1 MKILEYEI
9 DLKSLKNN
17 LENLADLNRR
27 MLYEERP
34 DLMQYLEY
42 ENDNIFLEPTLF
54 FYPKDNK
61 SYSFTTP
68 IEQLIFG
75 YSDNKEAFDEMLV
88 ISDSNGYINLPGYG
102 YLRTI
107 PNNKFYFKVS
117 QDKKNVKLLNKNR
130 ENIDFIFEDF
140 KYIPDTTIK
149 FINHQPEILSNY
161 LVTYFNEPVAET
173 VDEYKQ
179 NISLAFQSIKK
190 LAPDFANLLEKTNKE
205 FCVFNSKMPPYSMA
219 ALFYF
224 GTAFM
229 NVNNE
234 KHGRVF
240 FIDDISHQAGHTLF
254 YGLTYDFETYLIPP
268 PSTALKDFTK
278 LQGEARD
285 VYGAFHG
292 LFTYT
297 AIINT
302 LTKFIESSMYNDKLE
317 YTEAIARLGFY
328 MNKFG
333 EDLKDLNN
341 KEILT
346 AIGFE
351 HYEMFYTGY
360 DLIKLNYE
368 HLYCSLDYSNQDYI
382 FNFQKF
388 LMLNQI

>member
-9 DLKSLKNN
+9 DLKSLENN
-17 LENLADLNRR
+17 LENLADLNRK
-27 MLYEERP
+27 MIYEVNP
-34 DLMQYLEY
+34 DLIQFLDY
-42 ENDNIFLEPTLF
+42 ENDSIFLEPTLF

-75 YSDNKEAFDEMLV
+75 YSNNKAAFDEMLV

-102 YLRTI
+102 YLKTI
-107 PNNKFYFKVS
+107 PNNKFFFKVS
-117 QDKKNVKLLNKNR
+117 QDGQEIKLLNKNK
-130 ENIDFIFEDF
+130 ENIDFIFEEY
-140 KYIPDTTIK
+140 KYIAGTDIK
-149 FINHQPEILSNY
+149 LINHEPEILSNY
-161 LVTYFNEPVAET
+161 LVTHFNEPVAET
-173 VDEYKQ
+173 VNKYNQ
-179 NISLAFQSIKK
+179 YISLAFDSIKK
-190 LAPDFANLLEKTNKE
+190 LTPNFANLLEKTNKE

-254 YGLTYDFETYLIPP
+254 YGLTYDFGTYLIPP
-268 PSTALKDFTK
+268 PTASLKNFTK
-278 LQGEARD
+278 LEGEARD

-297 AIINT
+297 AIIDS
-302 LTKFIESSMYNDKLE
+302 LTKFIETNMYIDKLE

-328 MNKFG
+328 MNKFA

-341 KEILT
+341 KDILT
-346 AIGFE
+346 SVGFL
-351 HYEMFYTGY
+351 HYEMFFAGY
-360 DLIKLNYE
+360 NLIETKYKQ
-368 HLYCSLDYSNQDYI
+368 LYSTLDYNNQGYI

-388 LMLNQI
+388 LELNQI